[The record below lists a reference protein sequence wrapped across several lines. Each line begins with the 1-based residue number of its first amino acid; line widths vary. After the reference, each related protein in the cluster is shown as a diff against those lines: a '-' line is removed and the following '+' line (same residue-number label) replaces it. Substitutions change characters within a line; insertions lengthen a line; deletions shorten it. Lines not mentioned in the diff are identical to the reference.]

1 MMRKLIFITVIIG
14 ILLVACSKDDGSA
27 SNHDEKGTDRGE
39 KGSIEQGNGEN
50 QYPLTGL
57 YIDAPVDNRIIGVMV
72 NNHRQARPQSGLAEA
87 DIVFEILAEA
97 KITRL
102 LALFQSEIPET
113 IGPVRSAREYYFDLA
128 NRYGSLYVYHGAAD
142 FIDQMIIDQGIPFL
156 NGSTYDN
163 DGQLFTRDDSR
174 KAPHNSYLL
183 TDAINET
190 AEGKGYEM
198 TVEYEPLPFLSDEE
212 TAAIEGEA
220 AEQVEIVYS
229 ENPLETV
236 QYVFDESKGT
246 YKRYSNEEETVDLN
260 TGASVEVAN
269 VFIIETFHEVVDDA
283 GRRNIDFESGGDAYL
298 IQNGRV
304 QEVEWQNDDGRLVP
318 MKDGQPAGF
327 MPGKTWI
334 NVVPNDPSMEQ
345 TVTISN

>member
-1 MMRKLIFITVIIG
+1 MRKLIFITVIIG
-14 ILLVACSKDDGSA
+14 VLLVACSKDDGNA
-27 SNHDEKGTDRGE
+27 SKQEGKGTGGDEKDG
-39 KGSIEQGNGEN
+39 IEQAGGEN

-57 YIDAPVDNRIIGVMV
+57 YTDEPVDNRIIGVMV

-102 LALFQSEIPET
+102 LALFQSEIPDT

-128 NRYGSLYVYHGAAD
+128 NRYGALYVYHGAAD
-142 FIDQMIIDQGIPFL
+142 FIDQMIIDRGIPFL

-163 DGQLFTRDDSR
+163 DGQLFTRDSSR
-174 KAPHNSYLL
+174 EAPHNSYLL

-198 TVEYEPLPFLSDEE
+198 TAEYEPLPFLNEEE
-212 TAAIEGEA
+212 TAAIEGET
-220 AEQVEIVYS
+220 AERVEIVYS

-260 TGASVEVAN
+260 TGATVEVAN
-269 VFIIETFHEVVDDA
+269 VFIIETFHEVIDDA
-283 GRRNIDFESGGDAYL
+283 GRRNIDFDSGGNAYL
-298 IQNGRV
+298 IQNGKV
-304 QEVEWQNDDGRLVP
+304 QEVEWQNDNGRLVP
-318 MKDGQPAGF
+318 MKDGQPVGF
-327 MPGKTWI
+327 VPGKTWI
-334 NVVPNDPSMEQ
+334 NVVPNDPGMEQ
-345 TVTISN
+345 AVTISN